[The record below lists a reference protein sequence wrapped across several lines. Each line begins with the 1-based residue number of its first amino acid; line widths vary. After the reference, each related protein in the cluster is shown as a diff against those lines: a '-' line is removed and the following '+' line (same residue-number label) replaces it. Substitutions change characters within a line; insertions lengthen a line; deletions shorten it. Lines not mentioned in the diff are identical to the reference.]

1 MKPRPFIM
9 VVDDDLD
16 MLKLVSRVL
25 ELEDFEVAVATGGKS
40 ALGLLSEHK
49 PDLIVLDIMM
59 PELDGLQVLDL
70 IRRRSNVPIIML
82 TARCEVT
89 SLHGALTLGAD
100 DYIRKPFNT
109 RVLVARI
116 RAKLRRAGRQVPSAT
131 AG

>member
-9 VVDDDLD
+9 VVDDDLE

-82 TARCEVT
+82 TARCEVA
-89 SLHGALTLGAD
+89 SLHSALTLGAD
-100 DYIRKPFNT
+100 DYVRKPFST
-109 RVLVARI
+109 RVLVACI
-116 RAKLRRAGRQVPSAT
+116 RAKLRRAGRQAP
-131 AG
+131 